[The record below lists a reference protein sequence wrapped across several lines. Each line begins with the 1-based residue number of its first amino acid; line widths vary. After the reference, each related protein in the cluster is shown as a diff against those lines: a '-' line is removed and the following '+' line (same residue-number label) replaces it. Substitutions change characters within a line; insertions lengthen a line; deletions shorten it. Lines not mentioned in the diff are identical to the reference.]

1 MERKRQSRTPEKM
14 TVEGIAFRLS
24 FCRRW
29 RPRAIPRT
37 SKTAAAA
44 SAITNRD
51 LEKEKKNSKKEIMME
66 RYNEAQMLRYFLL
79 VPLDAGS
86 GTGTSRC
93 LGPCRR
99 PVSPAA
105 AGAAAGTCRCLGSC
119 RRPVSPAAAGRCR
132 RRCRLKNWGRGPIE
146 PEGMRPRRFPNNTNN
161 NIWKI
166 NKYLEFIYLFFVASL
181 FPLMD

>member
-1 MERKRQSRTPEKM
+1 
-14 TVEGIAFRLS
+14 
-24 FCRRW
+24 
-29 RPRAIPRT
+29 
-37 SKTAAAA
+37 
-44 SAITNRD
+44 
-51 LEKEKKNSKKEIMME
+51 ME

>member
-37 SKTAAAA
+37 SKTAAAAA

-99 PVSPAA
+99 PMSPA
-105 AGAAAGTCRCLGSC
+105 R
-119 RRPVSPAAAGRCR
+119 VAGRCR
-132 RRCRLKNWGRGPIE
+132 PLPAPVPPQKLRSRPDRTGR
-146 PEGMRPRRFPNNTNN
+146 NATTS
-161 NIWKI
+161 
-166 NKYLEFIYLFFVASL
+166 VSQ
-181 FPLMD
+181 

>member
-99 PVSPAA
+99 PMSPARV
-105 AGAAAGTCRCLGSC
+105 AGRCRCRC
-119 RRPVSPAAAGRCR
+119 RHLPLSRPVSPARVAGRCR
-132 RRCRLKNWGRGPIE
+132 PLPAPVPPQKLRSRPDRTGR
-146 PEGMRPRRFPNNTNN
+146 NATTS
-161 NIWKI
+161 
-166 NKYLEFIYLFFVASL
+166 VSQ
-181 FPLMD
+181 